1 MPAAPGPF
9 DTCAGTTLVAL
20 YPQEALTYSAAQA
33 FCKAQL
39 GSTATLVP
47 GADTMVLAAAQKLVA
62 AAGLTAAQE
71 PVWSAAAWVGITKD
85 TNSQWG
91 DASGPLSSLPWCPN
105 EPNNNDKDG
114 PERCANLLTKCATSG
129 QALLNDFA
137 CNKPARV
144 LCALPSS
151 SKCGEVLA
159 LQEAANACFVLMLV
173 LVRLHLRLGLY
184 LEPQTL
190 KHNSCG

>member
-1 MPAAPGPF
+1 MPAAPSPLEA
-9 DTCAGTTLVAL
+9 CAGTTLVAL
-20 YPQEALTYSAAQA
+20 YPKEALAQGAAQA

-39 GSTATLVP
+39 GSAATLVP
-47 GADTMVLAAAQKLVA
+47 GADALVLAAAQNLVA

-85 TNSQWG
+85 ANSQWG

-105 EPNNNDKDG
+105 EPNNNAKDG
-114 PERCANLLTKCATSG
+114 AENCANLLTNCATSG

-151 SKCGEVLA
+151 SKCSKLPAEGGLLASCACALENVMDPKHSYYVLQA
-159 LQEAANACFVLMLV
+159 RARA
-173 LVRLHLRLGLY
+173 
-184 LEPQTL
+184 
-190 KHNSCG
+190 